1 MPQLMECRHAFAL
14 CECGIEYRDNRGS
27 AESFPQRSHQTRLTL
42 DREHTLRLEP
52 VEQRLR
58 PVSRVRP
65 GVNTSAQ
72 FGKNRQGQEVQS
84 CLAQAPI
91 FAKGQSGQTRLIRA
105 VAQPHI
111 RVAPYRVLADS
122 LRSHRSS
129 EIF

>member
-65 GVNTSAQ
+65 ASTQVRNLERIDKGRR
-72 FGKNRQGQEVQS
+72 FNR
-84 CLAQAPI
+84 A
-91 FAKGQSGQTRLIRA
+91 
-105 VAQPHI
+105 
-111 RVAPYRVLADS
+111 
-122 LRSHRSS
+122 SHRLRYLRRDRAAKLASYALLPS
-129 EIF
+129 RIYAWRRIEYSQIP